1 MGRSDGW
8 LAGLG
13 INVKEYVPFHTPLTG
28 VSPAKAGVQPR
39 AGAASAEKCPDP
51 SFENPAALE
60 HVALPEDEHPP
71 ARGFQCLEM
80 IRVPLHI
87 AGELGTPVPSI
98 RLRGPTVLAGSFRML
113 MPETPMH
120 EDHLLAGPEDKV
132 GFAGK
137 VLGVEAVAVA
147 HPVNEGPNHHLRLHA
162 RRADG
167 GHVA

>member
-8 LAGLG
+8 LAELG
-13 INVKEYVPFHTPLTG
+13 INVKEYVPCGAP
-28 VSPAKAGVQPR
+28 VSVTPAKAGVQLR

-98 RLRGPTVLAGSFRML
+98 RLRGPTVLAG
-113 MPETPMH
+113 
-120 EDHLLAGPEDKV
+120 
-132 GFAGK
+132 
-137 VLGVEAVAVA
+137 
-147 HPVNEGPNHHLRLHA
+147 
-162 RRADG
+162 
-167 GHVA
+167 